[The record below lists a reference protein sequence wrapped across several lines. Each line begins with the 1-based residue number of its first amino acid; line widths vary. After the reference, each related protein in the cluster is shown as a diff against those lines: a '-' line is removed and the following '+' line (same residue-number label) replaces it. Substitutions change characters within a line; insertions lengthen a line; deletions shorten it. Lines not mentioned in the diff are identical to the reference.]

1 MLPNFLGIGAQRA
14 GTTWV
19 YHCLREHPQIFL
31 PDKKE
36 IHFFSEN
43 FERGLGWYEA
53 HFEGFDGEPVVG
65 EITPNYLNVESA
77 LPRVVECLPD
87 ARLLV
92 VLREPLDRARSAY
105 RLLKKT
111 SYEGL
116 GFAEAC
122 QVNNYLVEL
131 SLYAVQMRRVFELF
145 DRSRVMVVLYDDLKS
160 RPGVFLTELFEFLA
174 VDPTFKPRSFRDR
187 YNQVL
192 YPNLQSGIDRLG
204 WTSAFET
211 LKRSPVGRWLKR
223 LHAARPVRIQ
233 PDGCPQIINEL
244 KAGFYKDLLALE
256 RLIDR
261 DLSVWLQ
268 LNKTG

>member
-1 MLPNFLGIGAQRA
+1 
-14 GTTWV
+14 
-19 YHCLREHPQIFL
+19 
-31 PDKKE
+31 
-36 IHFFSEN
+36 
-43 FERGLGWYEA
+43 
-53 HFEGFDGEPVVG
+53 
-65 EITPNYLNVESA
+65 
-77 LPRVVECLPD
+77 
-87 ARLLV
+87 
-92 VLREPLDRARSAY
+92 
-105 RLLKKT
+105 
-111 SYEGL
+111 
-116 GFAEAC
+116 
-122 QVNNYLVEL
+122 
-131 SLYAVQMRRVFELF
+131 
-145 DRSRVMVVLYDDLKS
+145 
-160 RPGVFLTELFEFLA
+160 VFLTELFEFLA

-192 YPNLQSGIDRLG
+192 YPDLQSGIDRLG
-204 WTSAFET
+204 WTSAIET